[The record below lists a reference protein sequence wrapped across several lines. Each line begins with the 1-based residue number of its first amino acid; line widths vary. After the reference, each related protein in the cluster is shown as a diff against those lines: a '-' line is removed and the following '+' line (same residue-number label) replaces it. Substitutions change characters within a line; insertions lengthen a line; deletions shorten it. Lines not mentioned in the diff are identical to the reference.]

1 MKANTQLMLLDLSG
15 DDNSTELAE
24 QISQFRRVNRHK
36 DGDPAKE
43 LLGVAM
49 TLGKRADLG
58 KSLGLKGDK
67 LNEAILELTDA
78 ALKGIKMEVA
88 GMGDEVTAHNTPVTR
103 RKLAD
108 GRIVTTYKVVTVDR
122 DETPDEDEI
131 VDALSNLS
139 DEQRMALLEKAEAKA
154 AESKATEIE
163 STVSD
168 AAPVP
173 QGEAVPA

>member
-1 MKANTQLMLLDLSG
+1 MKANTQLELLDISG
-15 DDNSTELAE
+15 DETLAE
-24 QISQFRRVNRHK
+24 QVGRFRVVNRHK

-49 TLGKRADLG
+49 TLGKRSDLA
-58 KSLGLKGDK
+58 KSLGIKDKGK
-67 LNEAILELTDA
+67 LDEAILELTDA

-103 RKLAD
+103 RKLVD

-131 VDALSNLS
+131 VDALSKMS
-139 DEQRMALLEKAEAKA
+139 EDEQVAILEKAEAKA
-154 AESKATEIE
+154 RESKAVEVE
-163 STVSD
+163 TVVD
-168 AAPVP
+168 KAPAEQP
-173 QGEAVPA
+173 QTEAVPA